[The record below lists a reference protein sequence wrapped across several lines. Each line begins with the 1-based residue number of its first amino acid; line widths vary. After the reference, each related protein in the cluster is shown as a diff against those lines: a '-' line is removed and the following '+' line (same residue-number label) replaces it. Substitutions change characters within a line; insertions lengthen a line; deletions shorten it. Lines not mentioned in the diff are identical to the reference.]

1 MNNNSRLLTP
11 GRGGATPQG
20 TGMFQNNNQPQPQQ
34 NTAVQS
40 QSLNQLGMLV
50 QISKRGLDK
59 SQGQGGLGTGFGF
72 SYESDGFLNSGHYG
86 ELRTEME
93 MDQLNRQA
101 AIARA
106 AEITNLVLQG
116 IMRRTSIG
124 GYYEAWLT
132 GLGLLRNPKPMN
144 PNIPVDP
151 VCEKVHAEIHS
162 NSAIYQR
169 ILSNTMLQLTG
180 MMVAS
185 QLAGAQLRSDG
196 SDVREMLVDTAGVV
210 SWYVFIDWLSG
221 HPNKISIAGTLF
233 PTTKAMMIAAEECH
247 TMLKGR
253 YEQVPGAEIPWPGN
267 RVTEL
272 LNGPNVNNP
281 LFDPNMYGQV
291 KSHQSQEDNGNA
303 QIAFNHNV
311 LFGNP
316 EEQRRS
322 GPLTDSE
329 FWNKQLNYG
338 RQQEQVKQETIF
350 REQMDSWENRPA
362 YEDMAPIILPLE
374 KFSMEDRHQY
384 DLTKYFN
391 KIPGTEWYVGWP
403 EEAVKV
409 VGKLKAHNR
418 QFILGNKV
426 FAQAFVYRFPIFR
439 VNMERGEAEVRFVDA
454 DITPENYELRM
465 ELYLSDPAKLLPY
478 MWDDDGQIKTSWEP
492 RLKETNDC
500 VDAEGMVIPLAK
512 LVVEGKKPNIL
523 VGNKKISYVDD
534 EVMLDRLQA
543 YGKTFDP
550 KNDLDAFA
558 MPITMYG
565 NLTLETTH
573 HMETLYEKLKIMTI
587 EGVKD
592 LKHDTA
598 GIIQRIKGV
607 LLEIGDQNL
616 SAFVTHYLTTAFN
629 RWLIECRGYPELGTG
644 VKSGIHLENIFDDLT
659 SLKRYLEKTDHPTL
673 NAFLQMDKELLGH
686 MFSIFGTESELK
698 EIFCKVEDPEDPV
711 EVAAMQNFARTN
723 VPLKREAVVIQLRKI
738 IGSSEEGIVRIRE
751 SEDPTTFGII
761 REVLKTTQRHFKHQP
776 DILLSYMTP
785 YGGRIR
791 AVSYS
796 EFDSSVISLR
806 ALDKSQGLLMGV
818 PVRLMESTDAIN
830 AKLSSHY

>member
-11 GRGGATPQG
+11 GRGGATPQN
-20 TGMFQNNNQPQPQQ
+20 TGMFQNNNQPQQQ
-34 NTAVQS
+34 NTTIQS

-50 QISKRGLDK
+50 QISKRGMENSK
-59 SQGQGGLGTGFGF
+59 GTGGLGTGFGF

-86 ELRTEME
+86 ELRSEME
-93 MDQLNRQA
+93 MDQLNRNA
-101 AIARA
+101 AMARA
-106 AEITNLVLQG
+106 AEIVNLILQG
-116 IMRRTSIG
+116 IMRRASTG
-124 GYYEAWLT
+124 GYYDAWLA
-132 GLGLLRNPKPMN
+132 GLNLLRQPTPMN
-144 PNIPVDP
+144 PGAQVDP

-162 NSAIYQR
+162 NGAIYQR
-169 ILSNTMLQLTG
+169 ILSNTMIQLTG
-180 MMVAS
+180 WMV
-185 QLAGAQLRSDG
+185 GAQLNGMQLRQDG
-196 SDVREMLVDTAGVV
+196 SDVREILLETAGIV

-221 HPNKISIAGTLF
+221 HPNKISICGTLF
-233 PTTKAMMIAAEECH
+233 PITKEMMRRAEDRY
-247 TMLKGR
+247 TMLNAR
-253 YEQVPGAEIPWPGN
+253 YEQIPGAEMPWKTG
-267 RVTEL
+267 RVSEL
-272 LNGPNVNNP
+272 LNGPNHNNP
-281 LFDPNMYGQV
+281 IFDPNMYGQV
-291 KSHQSQEDNGNA
+291 KSHQGPDTTPDQNF
-303 QIAFNHNV
+303 AFNHNV

-316 EEQRRS
+316 EEQRRD
-322 GPLTDSE
+322 GPLSDSE
-329 FWNKQLNYG
+329 FWRKQLNYG
-338 RQQEQVKQETIF
+338 RDREQEAQEAIF
-350 REQMDSWENRPA
+350 RRQMNDWENRPA
-362 YEDMAPIILPLE
+362 YEDLAPVILPLD
-374 KFSMEDRHQY
+374 KFSMETRHQY

-391 KIPGTEWYVGWP
+391 KIPGTEWYVGNP
-403 EEAVKV
+403 AEAVKV

-418 QFILGNKV
+418 PFILGNKV
-426 FAQAFVYRFPIFR
+426 FAQAFIYRFPIFR

-465 ELYLSDPAKLLPY
+465 ELYLSDPSKLLPY

-500 VDAEGMVIPLAK
+500 VDGEGMVIPLAK

-558 MPITMYG
+558 MPVTLFG
-565 NLTLETTH
+565 NLTLETAH
-573 HMETLYEKLKIMTI
+573 HMENVYEKLRLMTV
-587 EGVKD
+587 EGVKE
-592 LKHDTA
+592 LRHDTA
-598 GIIQRIKGV
+598 GVIQRVKAV

-644 VKSGIHLENIFDDLT
+644 VNSGIHIENIFDDLT
-659 SLKRYLEKTDHPTL
+659 NLKRHLEKTDHPTL
-673 NAFLQMDKELLGH
+673 NSFLQMDKEMLGH
-686 MFSIFGTESELK
+686 IFSIFGTEAELRAM
-698 EIFCKVEDPEDPV
+698 FCKVEDPEDVV
-711 EVAAMQNFARTN
+711 EVAAMESFARTN

-761 REVLKTTQRHFKHQP
+761 REVLKTTERHFKHKP
-776 DILLSYMTP
+776 DILISYMTP
-785 YGGRIR
+785 VGGRIR

-796 EFDSSVISLR
+796 EFDESVISLR
-806 ALDKSQGLLMGV
+806 ALDKSHGLLMGV

-830 AKLSSHY
+830 AKRSGYY